1 MQTAYLLLGGNLG
14 NVPETFSRVFAL
26 LNDQDI
32 RVCAVGSLY
41 ASEPWGMVG
50 ADMFYNQAIA
60 VITPLDPPTLMK
72 RLLAI
77 EEKLGRKRI
86 RDRLKSRT
94 IDIDILFYGQLVVSM
109 PGVVIPHPRLH
120 LRRFALQPLADIAPG
135 FVHPLLG
142 KRIDQLLRECQ
153 DPLKTKKV
161 NTLPQADI
169 HSTES

>member
-41 ASEPWGMVG
+41 ASEPWGMDGV
-50 ADMFYNQAIA
+50 DMFYNQAIA
-60 VITPLDPPTLMK
+60 VSTLLDPSTLMK

-77 EEKLGRKRI
+77 EEKLGRKRS
-86 RDRLKSRT
+86 RGRLESRT

-109 PGVVIPHPRLH
+109 PGIVIPHSRLH
-120 LRRFALQPLADIAPG
+120 LRRFALQPLSDIAAG
-135 FVHPLLG
+135 FMHPLLG
-142 KRIDQLLRECQ
+142 KSVDQLLCECQ
-153 DPLKTKKV
+153 DPLKTEKI
-161 NTLPQADI
+161 NTLPQTDI
-169 HSTES
+169 HRTEP